1 MQGQPP
7 CYSKLDNG
15 SIIRIQWARRKG
27 TRAHFVGYYGRSEAR
42 LRLVLCQERRKQAY
56 SPFSIAPTVY
66 SAVSLK
72 RAI

>member
-42 LRLVLCQERRKQAY
+42 LRLVLYLERRKQAY
-56 SPFSIAPTVY
+56 IRP
-66 SAVSLK
+66 SALLSLFIQSF
-72 RAI
+72 R